1 MSDRTGIPMDLLKVV
16 REAVGF
22 AEPQP
27 EDQVREDEL
36 AVVPVIELQLSTGLR
51 PIMIGRWLRVCADS
65 LRRITETETDWYRT
79 ARGFAGGI
87 GRRAN
92 YARARS
98 TSPPRRQP
106 DVAPF
111 SPPRATRP
119 VMNNSSTSTTGL
131 RHDHV
136 EVFGNPHRFWSP
148 TGRRWRLW
156 PVHFNLR
163 WCRLR
168 TASTVDRRASHR
180 PSTPS
185 PPPPRSSTPDNTRQ
199 HDQPRTSKPLQRLA
213 SLSGFDSRPPPP
225 RRDQRKRESEGNS
238 VEAPE
243 PLLAFVCAG
252 QRIAAVEG
260 GQIVDRVPGDHEQG
274 RACHA
279 AQVSVLPGGDGLDHV
294 PRIPPDAAEE
304 SRRHRVEEEQAD
316 EIQAWLVVDDPATM
330 DRLSPIVLEDGE
342 IDPREVGS
350 EPRAPDDVADVK
362 NSLILQHGEAVPDAD
377 HAGDALDPGSG
388 EILGPDP
395 DQRGSPGDEPRP
407 ETEEH
412 TSELQSR
419 ENLVCRLLLEKKKK
433 KQIYILSCKK
443 KKKNKVKYNT

>member
-27 EDQVREDEL
+27 EDHVREDEL

-180 PSTPS
+180 ASTPS
-185 PPPPRSSTPDNTRQ
+185 PPALLRWLRPGRGVPILLGQVSDNEGQFSERVGE
-199 HDQPRTSKPLQRLA
+199 A
-213 SLSGFDSRPPPP
+213 
-225 RRDQRKRESEGNS
+225 RDGRYVGPEI
-238 VEAPE
+238 VEAPAE
-243 PLLAFVCAG
+243 VLDEGVAG
-252 QRIAAVEG
+252 DDDRCGVVSLQPAHGSKSSLEASVVSLQRVVRVGLRVVEG
-260 GQIVDRVPGDHEQG
+260 PGQQLIEDAKVDPVP
-274 RACHA
+274 
-279 AQVSVLPGGDGLDHV
+279 VGGDLH
-294 PRIPPDAAEE
+294 
-304 SRRHRVEEEQAD
+304 
-316 EIQAWLVVDDPATM
+316 
-330 DRLSPIVLEDGE
+330 
-342 IDPREVGS
+342 
-350 EPRAPDDVADVK
+350 
-362 NSLILQHGEAVPDAD
+362 
-377 HAGDALDPGSG
+377 
-388 EILGPDP
+388 
-395 DQRGSPGDEPRP
+395 
-407 ETEEH
+407 
-412 TSELQSR
+412 
-419 ENLVCRLLLEKKKK
+419 
-433 KQIYILSCKK
+433 
-443 KKKNKVKYNT
+443 